1 MDSRPTRAVVLVAWT
16 PLSPSP
22 QAPGHARNLM
32 QCAAGFIEFR
42 SRISLVPTMTPRR
55 LGKSSGFVG
64 GGQKLACVYYEAVTM
79 VLC

>member
-55 LGKSSGFVG
+55 PAALVSRAASSAADKSWPAS
-64 GGQKLACVYYEAVTM
+64 TTRR
-79 VLC
+79 